1 MTALTKAAEDADGP
15 FFEVVPPLEKGLGAL
30 ASAILWIRL
39 GRRFEEG
46 DLWKSETI
54 SSLTALWPGRQR

>member
-1 MTALTKAAEDADGP
+1 MTALTKTTEDADGP
-15 FFEVVPPLEKGLGAL
+15 FFEVVPPLEKDLGAL

-39 GRRFEEG
+39 GRRFEED

-54 SSLTALWPGRQR
+54 LNLTAL